1 MVRQRDWLTFSHLTP
16 LPVKGATAL
25 NDVTDTFYRR
35 ESGIQANIRQLTDVL
50 QCKLHQYLRQPTSTD
65 IEQRA
70 IRPEASRTG
79 RTGARRNP
87 MTTMALPRP
96 AERQER
102 RERQERNG
110 CCVRLATGP
119 AAAAEA
125 RRRVRDAIRSWQV
138 PVDLDA
144 ALLLTSELVTNAVR
158 HESGQRTQ
166 RAQAV
171 VLAIACSRGRLR
183 VDVYDTSRSLP
194 AVAEVPADAETG
206 RGLLLVETLSDE
218 WGFYR
223 TPAGKAVYFALA
235 FETDQADQADP
246 ADPADPADQPDEA
259 PAAGGRGPQRVHA
272 RGRWSVTPPS
282 EHRPRRAAL
291 AVPAAR
297 LPSA

>member
-1 MVRQRDWLTFSHLTP
+1 
-16 LPVKGATAL
+16 
-25 NDVTDTFYRR
+25 
-35 ESGIQANIRQLTDVL
+35 
-50 QCKLHQYLRQPTSTD
+50 
-65 IEQRA
+65 
-70 IRPEASRTG
+70 
-79 RTGARRNP
+79 

-96 AERQER
+96 AERHER
-102 RERQERNG
+102 RERQERRERHG
-110 CCVRLATGP
+110 CRVRLATGP

-158 HESGQRTQ
+158 HEAGQG
-166 RAQAV
+166 AQAV

-183 VDVYDTSRSLP
+183 VDVHDTSRSLP

-223 TPAGKAVYFALA
+223 TPAGKAVYFTLA
-235 FETDQADQADP
+235 FETDQADEAEQADQ
-246 ADPADPADQPDEA
+246 ADQADQA
-259 PAAGGRGPQRVHA
+259 PAAGGCGPQRVHA
-272 RGRWSVTPPS
+272 RGRWTVTPPS

>member
-1 MVRQRDWLTFSHLTP
+1 
-16 LPVKGATAL
+16 
-25 NDVTDTFYRR
+25 
-35 ESGIQANIRQLTDVL
+35 
-50 QCKLHQYLRQPTSTD
+50 
-65 IEQRA
+65 
-70 IRPEASRTG
+70 
-79 RTGARRNP
+79 

-96 AERQER
+96 AERHER
-102 RERQERNG
+102 RERQERRERRG
-110 CCVRLATGP
+110 CRVRLATGP

-158 HESGQRTQ
+158 HEAGQRTQ

-183 VDVYDTSRSLP
+183 VDVHDTSRSLP

-223 TPAGKAVYFALA
+223 TPAGKAVYFTLA
-235 FETDQADQADP
+235 SEADQADQA
-246 ADPADPADQPDEA
+246 DEA
-259 PAAGGRGPQRVHA
+259 PAAGGGGPQRVHA

>member
-1 MVRQRDWLTFSHLTP
+1 
-16 LPVKGATAL
+16 
-25 NDVTDTFYRR
+25 
-35 ESGIQANIRQLTDVL
+35 
-50 QCKLHQYLRQPTSTD
+50 
-65 IEQRA
+65 
-70 IRPEASRTG
+70 
-79 RTGARRNP
+79 
-87 MTTMALPRP
+87 MTTMAPPRT
-96 AERQER
+96 AERH
-102 RERQERNG
+102 G
-110 CCVRLATGP
+110 CRVRLATGP
-119 AAAAEA
+119 AAPAEA
-125 RRRVRDAIRSWQV
+125 RRRVRDAIRSWRV

-158 HESGQRTQ
+158 HEAGQ

-183 VDVYDTSRSLP
+183 VDVHDTSRSLP

-223 TPAGKAVYFALA
+223 TPAGKAVYFTLA
-235 FETDQADQADP
+235 FEPDNAGNADETDN
-246 ADPADPADQPDEA
+246 ADQPDEV
-259 PAAGGRGPQRVHA
+259 PAAGGRGPQRVYA
-272 RGRWSVTPPS
+272 RGRWTVTPPS

>member
-1 MVRQRDWLTFSHLTP
+1 
-16 LPVKGATAL
+16 
-25 NDVTDTFYRR
+25 
-35 ESGIQANIRQLTDVL
+35 
-50 QCKLHQYLRQPTSTD
+50 
-65 IEQRA
+65 
-70 IRPEASRTG
+70 
-79 RTGARRNP
+79 
-87 MTTMALPRP
+87 MTTMAPPRP
-96 AERQER
+96 AEWHDRH
-102 RERQERNG
+102 ERQERHERHLRHG
-110 CCVRLATGP
+110 CRVRLATGP

-158 HESGQRTQ
+158 HEAGQ

-183 VDVYDTSRSLP
+183 VDVHDTSCSLP
-194 AVAEVPADAETG
+194 AVAEVRADAETG

-223 TPAGKAVYFALA
+223 TSAGKAVYFTLA
-235 FETDQADQADP
+235 FETGQADETGR
-246 ADPADPADQPDEA
+246 ADQTDQPGEA
-259 PAAGGRGPQRVHA
+259 PAGGRGPQRVYA
-272 RGRWSVTPPS
+272 RGRWTVTPAS

-297 LPSA
+297 LAPP

>member
-1 MVRQRDWLTFSHLTP
+1 M
-16 LPVKGATAL
+16 
-25 NDVTDTFYRR
+25 
-35 ESGIQANIRQLTDVL
+35 I
-50 QCKLHQYLRQPTSTD
+50 
-65 IEQRA
+65 
-70 IRPEASRTG
+70 
-79 RTGARRNP
+79 
-87 MTTMALPRP
+87 TMAPPRP
-96 AERQER
+96 AERH
-102 RERQERNG
+102 ERQQRHQRHERHG
-110 CCVRLATGP
+110 CHVRLATGP

-125 RRRVRDAIRSWQV
+125 RRRVRVAIRSWQV

-158 HESGQRTQ
+158 HEAG
-166 RAQAV
+166 QAV

-183 VDVYDTSRSLP
+183 VDVHDTSRSLP
-194 AVAEVPADAETG
+194 AVAEVPADADAYAYAETG

-223 TPAGKAVYFALA
+223 TPAGKAVYFTLV
-235 FETDQADQADP
+235 FETDLTAKTGQR
-246 ADPADPADQPDEA
+246 DEA

-272 RGRWSVTPPS
+272 RGRWTVTPPS

>member
-1 MVRQRDWLTFSHLTP
+1 
-16 LPVKGATAL
+16 
-25 NDVTDTFYRR
+25 
-35 ESGIQANIRQLTDVL
+35 
-50 QCKLHQYLRQPTSTD
+50 
-65 IEQRA
+65 
-70 IRPEASRTG
+70 
-79 RTGARRNP
+79 
-87 MTTMALPRP
+87 MTTMAPPRP
-96 AERQER
+96 AERHER
-102 RERQERNG
+102 HERHG
-110 CCVRLATGP
+110 YCVRLATGP

-125 RRRVRDAIRSWQV
+125 RRRVRFAIRSWRV

-158 HESGQRTQ
+158 HEA
-166 RAQAV
+166 AQAV

-183 VDVYDTSRSLP
+183 VDVHDTSRCLP

-218 WGFYR
+218 WGCYR
-223 TPAGKAVYFALA
+223 TPAGKAVYFTLA
-235 FETDQADQADP
+235 FETGKADKAGKADETG
-246 ADPADPADQPDEA
+246 QPDEA

-272 RGRWSVTPPS
+272 RGRWTLTPPS